1 MGGFLLKKFY
11 LVFLLLLTGCSNNK
25 SISQSSVSSFDEI
38 LKDESSQDDFLE
50 DSTFVKKEEG
60 YLLKKY
66 RGNLKKVVFPSSY
79 LNSVIIGIEDEAF
92 LNSQVN

>member
-38 LKDESSQDDFLE
+38 LQYESSQDESLQDDFLE
-50 DSTFVKKEEG
+50 DSTFVKREEG

-66 RGNLKKVVFPSSY
+66 RGDLKKVLFPSSY

-92 LNSQVN
+92 